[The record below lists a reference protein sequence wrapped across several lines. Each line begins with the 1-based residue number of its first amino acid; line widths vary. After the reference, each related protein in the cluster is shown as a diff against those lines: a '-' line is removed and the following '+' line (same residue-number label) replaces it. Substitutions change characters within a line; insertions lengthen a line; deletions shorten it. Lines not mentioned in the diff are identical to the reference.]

1 MSQLVVSEVMPFGV
15 RLVAKVAGEPRLV
28 SMVEKHVL
36 AQQSLAEKHVRTGG
50 ALPPKARVVVHQV
63 LLDPHHPSFHHF
75 QADGARG
82 PALAVL
88 WQLGCGGLHFAKHP
102 VTLHFGF
109 RVVHVD
115 AAVSAPVTV
124 NTIVRLKI
132 NHILLFTFLSV
143 VADRVLF
150 VLIWITLSRCSL
162 CCAQLSKGPNMQME
176 HLPSWNGPS
185 LAWCL
190 FMKEA
195 WLQPFPQAVQANSP

>member
-1 MSQLVVSEVMPFGV
+1 MKHTLQVFMSVFSLVELPEVLDSISSGLVSQLVVSEVMPFGV
-15 RLVAKVAGEPRLV
+15 RLVAQVASEPRLV
-28 SMVEKHVL
+28 GMVEEHVL
-36 AQQSLAEKHVRTGG
+36 AQQSLAEEHVRTGG

-63 LLDPHHPSFHHF
+63 LLDPHHPGFHHF

-115 AAVSAPVTV
+115 ATVSAPVTV

-132 NHILLFTFLSV
+132 NQILLCIYVSV
-143 VADRVLF
+143 N
-150 VLIWITLSRCSL
+150 TSR
-162 CCAQLSKGPNMQME
+162 
-176 HLPSWNGPS
+176 
-185 LAWCL
+185 
-190 FMKEA
+190 
-195 WLQPFPQAVQANSP
+195 